1 MPDTP
6 SHITT
11 SGGLLTQAVVDELR
25 EAAVS
30 RSHMDAPSFALPW
43 TPAPTTENALNDD
56 IATAW
61 ELLKERWDSIQQEP
75 GGLDALDTSA
85 VRRRWLIPLCSLL
98 DFSPQYQQG
107 DLRPT
112 DDDALRFPISH
123 RGWIH
128 PKAPSPPPVHLLPAT
143 QLLDE
148 RHGSE
153 RGPKA
158 KSPHDMVQ
166 LFLNVSPD
174 DRWALLSNGRTLR
187 LLRNYHHTFSKGYIQ
202 FDLESIFETRAY
214 ADFRALYRLG
224 HASRFR
230 IPPAPED
237 DAEAACPLESIH
249 QTARAAGVKVGEKLR
264 PQVRTAIEHL
274 ANGFLQG
281 DAELIDLLQD
291 DIDAARVFYRDV
303 LRVVYRMLFLL
314 FAEQRGLVPDA
325 SAPRADLYW
334 SDYSLTALR
343 EQAESGVPR
352 SDRHT
357 DLWQGLTTTFK
368 MVRKGTEALG
378 VFGYNGELFA
388 TGPDTYLEGRACNN
402 TRLLQ
407 TIRALTLIEDEGVL
421 QRISYVDLGV
431 DELGSVYESLLDFTP
446 RVTTDPE
453 TIDGDEFAAGTFVL
467 DPRGLERKQSGSYY
481 TDDSLVNELI
491 KSALL
496 PVMRDRLQRAGL
508 PVRSVQGDAEA
519 AGGLLEDYAELDA
532 SARDAGV
539 AALLDMDIVDPAAG
553 SGHFLV
559 AANNVMGAEIA
570 RLRTGDAYP
579 HERAIRQA
587 TRDVLAQCIYAVDLN
602 PMAVELCKVSLW
614 INASVDNE
622 PLNFLDHHIKCG
634 NSLIGATPE
643 LLKDGVPYE
652 AFDHTRSGTHREKA
666 KAFRKTNRSERRES
680 KDGIGVQLGAFAEGM
695 TTDPGTAYT
704 AGDFVQLAQANPQK
718 AREVYHSWSQDPSR
732 QRAKLEADA
741 WTAAFF
747 WPIDAHTE
755 WAPTYGEVF
764 RLQREGPG
772 AIPAEEAE
780 QIKALADRHRF
791 FHWHLEFPDVFS
803 DGEHPERAKR
813 VEGSLGNGQ
822 TDGQARPSTSSGQGF
837 DVVLG
842 NPPWER
848 IKLQEKEFFAV
859 KAPDIAGASTAAKRK
874 KKIKHLKADGDPL
887 YDEYQQAQ
895 QFSEAFSTYLRESGR
910 YDLTAVGDVNLYQI
924 FAGLVRQV
932 IDATGRV
939 GVIVPSGIATD
950 YYTQDFFNALVD
962 NRELVSLYDFENRKP
977 LFHGVDSRMKFCL
990 LTLTG
995 SGAPQP
1001 AIDFAFFLTQTEQL
1015 SDTDRHFT
1023 LSPEEL
1029 YAINPNTGTCPT
1041 FRSKRDAE
1049 LTKKL
1054 YDAAPVLVNEAEE
1067 ENPWGVSFKKGLFDM
1082 ANDSDL
1088 FSDLEDFDLKDAN
1101 QIGQK
1106 YLLSGVC
1113 HLPLYE
1119 AKMLHQFDH
1128 RFASYE
1134 DSESSSDV
1142 SASFKK
1148 DAGYFNSPRYWVAE
1162 DELPIRSKWWLSYRE
1177 IVRSTDV
1184 RTGIFSLLPESG
1196 VGDTVGLALLK
1207 DKTKSYAP
1215 VFLSSANTFV
1225 FDFATRQSVGGT
1237 HLNIYLIK
1245 QLPLHPPERY
1255 TPELLEYIVPRVLEL
1270 TYTAWDLA
1278 AFADDVWSESSDA
1291 LREAIKAQWQS
1302 NAEATGGGHRGKR
1315 MPVRLYSV
1323 PEDRF
1328 TSVPY
1333 QHTDPFPNP
1342 RFPHEPFMWDEE
1354 RRAHL
1359 RADLDG
1365 LYGHLYGL
1373 ERDELAYILDTFPI
1387 VKRKDKVEH
1396 GEYRTKRL
1404 VLEAYDRLA
1413 GSELVPASNSGLT
1426 TLTEDDED
1434 ALSDDSDAHRDG
1446 VEAELRALFGNLDDA
1461 PSATEDAETETT
1473 EVERVRRSDAFRI
1486 GVRKLYGHQ
1495 CCICGADAR
1504 GTGDGSSI
1512 VDAAHIVPRHK
1523 GGPDDPRNGLALC
1536 KNHHWAYDQG
1546 LFHIDPDER
1555 TVQVRP
1561 NLPNDR
1567 DYRFLKAYDGETIA
1581 EPEVEPERYRPHEVF
1596 LRWRAE
1602 TTEEETT

>member
-107 DLRPT
+107 HLRPT

-123 RGWIH
+123 RGWIS
-128 PKAPSPPPVHLLPAT
+128 PKAPNPPPVHLLPAT

-148 RHGSE
+148 RHGSG

-230 IPPAPED
+230 ILPAPED
-237 DAEAACPLESIH
+237 DSEAACPLESIH

-291 DIDAARVFYRDV
+291 DIDAARAFYRDV

-388 TGPDTYLEGRACNN
+388 TGPDTYLEGRACDN

-407 TIRALTLIEDEGVL
+407 AIRALTLIEDEGVL

-532 SARDAGV
+532 SARNAGT

-579 HERAIRQA
+579 HERTIRQA

-634 NSLIGATPE
+634 NSLIGATPD

-652 AFDHTRSGTHREKA
+652 AFDHTRSGTHREQA
-666 KAFRKTNRSERRES
+666 KEMRKRNRTERRES

-704 AGDFVQLAQANPQK
+704 AGDFVQLAQANPKK
-718 AREVYHSWSQDPSR
+718 AREVYRSWSQDPSR

-747 WPIDAHTE
+747 WPIDAYTE

-780 QIKALADRHRF
+780 RIKSLADRHRF
-791 FHWHLEFPDVFS
+791 FHWHLEFPEVFAN
-803 DGEHPERAKR
+803 GEHPERPGG
-813 VEGSLGNGQ
+813 VEGSPQNGQ
-822 TDGQARPSTSSGQGF
+822 TDGQARPSTSSGPGF

-1001 AIDFAFFLTQTEQL
+1001 AIDFAFFLTQTEHL

-1054 YDAAPVLVNEAEE
+1054 YDAALVLINEPED
-1067 ENPWGVSFKKGLFDM
+1067 ENPWGVSFSTMFHMSG
-1082 ANDSDL
+1082 DSDL
-1088 FSDLEDFDLKDAN
+1088 FHTREELEAEGFVLEGN
-1101 QIGQK
+1101 RFVRGEE
-1106 YLLSGVC
+1106 VF
-1113 HLPLYE
+1113 LPLYE
-1119 AKMLHQFDH
+1119 AKMFHQFDH
-1128 RFASYE
+1128 RFATYETTE
-1134 DSESSSDV
+1134 DSRDV
-1142 SASFKK
+1142 TPEEHVQAQKQVV
-1148 DAGYFNSPRYWVAE
+1148 PRYW
-1162 DELPIRSKWWLSYRE
+1162 IRKTKIDRGESSWLAFRD
-1177 IVRSTDV
+1177 IARNTDV
-1184 RTGIFSLLPESG
+1184 RTAMLTFLPPMG
-1196 VGDTVGLALLK
+1196 VGHT
-1207 DKTKSYAP
+1207 AP
-1215 VFLSSANTFV
+1215 LIFDGHMLTNTLCLTASANSFCV
-1225 FDFATRQSVGGT
+1225 DYAVRQKLSGT
-1237 HLNIYLIK
+1237 HLTYSILK
-1245 QLPLHPPERY
+1245 QLPVHPPERY

-1278 AFADDVWSESSDA
+1278 AFADDVWSESSDT
-1291 LREAIKAQWQS
+1291 LREAIKTQWQS
-1302 NAEATGGGHRGKR
+1302 NTEATGGGHRGKR
-1315 MPVRLYSV
+1315 MPVWLHSV

-1342 RFPHEPFMWDEE
+1342 RFPHEPFMWNEE
-1354 RRAHL
+1354 RRTHL

-1373 ERDELAYILDTFPI
+1373 ERNELAYILDTFPI
-1387 VKRKDKVEH
+1387 VKRKDKAEH

-1413 GSELVPASNSGLT
+1413 GSELVSASNSGLT

-1446 VEAELRALFGNLDDA
+1446 VEAELRALLGDLDDD
-1461 PSATEDAETETT
+1461 PSATEDVETETS

-1555 TVQVRP
+1555 AVQVRP

-1567 DYRFLKAYDGETIA
+1567 DYRFLKAYDGEPIA

-1602 TTEEETT
+1602 TTKEETT